1 MSIICIPGGA
11 GSGGSDECTARLSDV
26 PAGLKAV
33 TADSNDEA
41 GVGTMAMTGNAQAAH
56 VLAGETFYANS
67 YKTKLTG
74 TMTVN
79 SLLSFSVAA
88 YSGRRVLAKWQN
100 PNQAAGKPFS
110 GVIIRYST
118 GGYPGVTGG
127 TQIYKGAGNNTV
139 AGGWS
144 QTYLDMP
151 ALNTTYY
158 FTACSYVTCSV
169 GDLGGTAF
177 NAAVATG
184 ADLWLT
190 FTVSQN
196 YTVPAGFQAV
206 DICCVGGGAGSGT
219 YSDVSG
225 GGGGGYVTNTYGLG
239 VYGGQVMSVVV
250 GSGGAGAKSGGGAS
264 YITNL
269 ASANGAPSLAA
280 VTKHG
285 GNGGSGGGAGGWY
298 SNRDY
303 NGPGANG
310 GSDGSNG
317 NSSRPTI
324 NDPKGGT
331 GQGTTTRAWGN
342 GTLYAGG
349 GGGGGAS
356 NFQTGGAGG
365 VGGGGKGANYRG
377 VGNNGALNT
386 GGGAGGTSAGIYEN
400 YNAVGGSGIVLLKL
414 Y

>member
-1 MSIICIPGGA
+1 MIINGGGA
-11 GSGGSDECTARLSDV
+11 GGTGSDECTARLSDI

-41 GVGTMAMTGNAQAAH
+41 GVGTMTMTGNAQAAH
-56 VLAGETFYANS
+56 VLAGETFYTNN

-74 TMTVN
+74 TMTVG
-79 SLLSFSVAA
+79 SILSFSAQA
-88 YSGRRVLAKWQN
+88 YSGRQILIKWQN
-100 PNQAAGKPFS
+100 PYAATGKPFS
-110 GVIIRYST
+110 GVHVWYST
-118 GGYPGVTGG
+118 GGYPGVGGG
-127 TQIYKGAGNNTV
+127 TWLYSGYGGNSTS
-139 AGGWS
+139 GGWC
-144 QTYLDMP
+144 QAVATLP
-151 ALNTTYY
+151 NLNTTYY
-158 FTACSYVTCSV
+158 FTACSYATCSA
-169 GDLGGTAF
+169 GDLWGTAF
-177 NAAVATG
+177 NAAAATG

-250 GSGGAGAKSGGGAS
+250 GAGGAGAKSGGGAS

-280 VTKHG
+280 ATKHG

-317 NSSRPTI
+317 NSSRPTT

-331 GQGTTTRAWGN
+331 GQGTTTRAWSN

-349 GGGGGAS
+349 GGGGGAA

-365 VGGGGKGANYRG
+365 VGGGGKGADYRG

-386 GGGAGGTSAGIYEN
+386 GGGAGGTSATVYEN
-400 YNAVGGSGIVLLKL
+400 YNAVGGSGIVLLHL